1 MQIIWGI
8 LSILPIV
15 LIRET
20 RRAAP
25 RIVITIANTFRHL
38 IHSNDKPTH
47 NKNNFLKFNYYLN
60 STVTL
65 LVRITTLFIR
75 ILVFKRRSYDIYSI
89 YTYSI

>member
-1 MQIIWGI
+1 MGHFVD
-8 LSILPIV
+8 LTDCSYKRDTPC
-15 LIRET
+15 
-20 RRAAP
+20 RASHCHT
-25 RIVITIANTFRHL
+25 VANTFRHL
-38 IHSNDKPTH
+38 IHSNDKLTH